1 MSGGQKEGQ
10 GFARV
15 GLSAGKERSQRY
27 RGQALSEALLRAGL
41 GRQQGSMVAAEAT
54 ATGFLRQSH

>member
-1 MSGGQKEGQ
+1 MSGGQKEEQ
-10 GFARV
+10 GLAQV
-15 GLSAGKERSQRY
+15 ELSVGKEQSQHY

-54 ATGFLRQSH
+54 ATGFLR